1 MENDEVELFEFLEL
15 QNNLEYSDCLPIC
28 FYNGT
33 WYIYYDRANKIEIL
47 DYHRLDI
54 PKLTR
59 HIRELNDED
68 IPN

>member
-28 FYNGT
+28 FYNGI

-47 DYHRLDI
+47 DYHRFGYS
-54 PKLTR
+54 
-59 HIRELNDED
+59 
-68 IPN
+68 